1 MASKDAK
8 KTSKKPGPAPKF
20 SSPEELEAKINEFF
34 QLCEKEGKFPSE
46 AAMCVYLD
54 ISRDTL
60 ERYMRE
66 ERDIDKGFA
75 EPIKKARTRREAL
88 LVDEIYAATG
98 KDVTG
103 KIFLSKQPSN
113 GGLSDRH
120 DINANQDI
128 KINVKLSF
136 DGK

>member
-1 MASKDAK
+1 MASKSVNK
-8 KTSKKPGPAPKF
+8 KRKKPGPDPKF
-20 SSPEELEAKINEFF
+20 SDPEALEAKINEFF
-34 QLCEKEGKFPSE
+34 QQCEEKGLFPSE

-66 ERDIDKGFA
+66 ERDIDEGLA
-75 EPIKKARTRREAL
+75 EAIKKARTKREAI
-88 LVDEIYAATG
+88 LVDEIYKASG
-98 KDVTG
+98 KEVTG

-128 KINVKLSF
+128 KINVKL
-136 DGK
+136 DLTGK